1 MTDLPGSHRAPPFHR
16 TVKIAKVRV
25 LFRRTILA
33 WFLTL
38 FASSAAF
45 AELGDTVAPSIQNP
59 AIGYYTQPARDPVAA
74 LDARLAEGKTHLR
87 FENVAG
93 YLRSVLAA
101 LHVPIESQ
109 VAVFSRTSF
118 QAAII
123 TPKNP
128 RTLFFNDAVA
138 VGWMHGGFIE
148 LAAQDPQIGITFYT
162 LKQDR
167 QEPPRFERQSACVSC
182 HISDASLGVPGMMV
196 RSTYTDPDGMPRL
209 ILGAYLTDHR
219 SPLDQ
224 RWGGWYV
231 TGKTGGARHL
241 GNALLTDPDHPESM
255 ITPSTL
261 NLASLRGQFDTTQY
275 LSPYSDVAA
284 LLVFNHQMH
293 MMNLITRVGWEARLA
308 AAEHRDAR
316 SLLRDAAK
324 EFVDYLLFIDEA
336 RLPGTIQGTS
346 GFAEK
351 FAALGPS
358 DHQGRSLRDFQ
369 LHGRLMRYPC
379 SYMIYSQA
387 FDALPADAR
396 DAIYHRLWE
405 VLSGKERAARYA
417 RLSVADRQAIT
428 SILRDT
434 KVGLPEYFQP

>member
-1 MTDLPGSHRAPPFHR
+1 MAQGA
-16 TVKIAKVRV
+16 RV
-25 LFRRTILA
+25 FRRIFLLCSLA
-33 WFLTL
+33 L
-38 FASSAAF
+38 FAGSADF
-45 AELGDTVAPSIQNP
+45 AELNDTVAPSIKNP
-59 AIGYYTQPARDPVAA
+59 AIGYDTRPAHDAVAE
-74 LDARLAEGKTHLR
+74 LDAQLAEGKAQLR

-101 LHVPIESQ
+101 LHVPVESQ
-109 VAVFSRTSF
+109 MAVFSRTSF

-123 TPKNP
+123 SPKNP
-128 RTLFFNDAVA
+128 RTLFFNDSVA

-148 LAAQDPQIGITFYT
+148 VAAQDPQLGINFYT
-162 LKQDR
+162 LKQ
-167 QEPPRFERQSACVSC
+167 EPQDSPRFVRETSCVSC

-209 ILGAYLTDHR
+209 ILGAYLTDQS
-219 SPLDQ
+219 SPLEE

-231 TGKTGGARHL
+231 TGKAGGARHM

-261 NLASLRGQFDTTQY
+261 NLASLRDKFDTSLY
-275 LSPYSDVAA
+275 LSPYSDIAA

-316 SLLRDAAK
+316 ALLRDAAK

-336 RLPGTIQGTS
+336 RLPGNIQSTS
-346 GFAEK
+346 GFAGK
-351 FAALGPS
+351 FAALGPR
-358 DHQGRSLRDFQ
+358 DRKGRSLRDLQ
-369 LHGRLMRYPC
+369 LNGRLMRYPC

-387 FDALPADAR
+387 FDALPADAK
-396 DAIYHRLWE
+396 DAIYQRLWA
-405 VLSGKERAARYA
+405 VLSGAEKGARYA
-417 RLSVADRQAIT
+417 RLSPGDRQAIV

-434 KVGLPEYFQP
+434 KPGLPDSFRSVTP

>member
-1 MTDLPGSHRAPPFHR
+1 MA
-16 TVKIAKVRV
+16 A
-25 LFRRTILA
+25 FRRIVL
-33 WFLTL
+33 LSSLSL
-38 FASSAAF
+38 FAWNLAF
-45 AELGDTVAPSIQNP
+45 AELGDRVAPSVKNP
-59 AIGYYTQPARDPVAA
+59 AIGYYTQPARDSVAE
-74 LDARLAEGKTHLR
+74 LDSRLAEGKAQLR

-101 LHVPIESQ
+101 LQVPVESQ

-123 TPKNP
+123 NPKNP

-148 LAAQDPQIGITFYT
+148 LAAQDPQLGINFYT
-162 LKQDR
+162 LKQEP
-167 QEPPRFERQSACVSC
+167 QEHPRFERQSSCVSC
-182 HISDASLGVPGMMV
+182 HVSDASLGVPGMMA

-219 SPLDQ
+219 SPLEE

-231 TGKTGGARHL
+231 TGKAGGARHM

-255 ITPSTL
+255 ITPATL
-261 NLASLRGQFDTTQY
+261 NLASLKSKFDTSEY
-275 LSPYSDVAA
+275 LSPYSDIAA

-293 MMNLITRVGWEARLA
+293 MINLITRVGWEARLA

-316 SLLRDAAK
+316 ALLREAST

-336 RLPGTIQGTS
+336 PLPGKIQGNS
-346 GFAEK
+346 GFTEK
-351 FAALGPS
+351 FAALGPR
-358 DHQGRSLRDFQ
+358 DRKGRSLRDLD

-379 SYMIYSQA
+379 SYMIYSPA
-387 FDALPADAR
+387 FDALPADAKE
-396 DAIYHRLWE
+396 AIYHRLWE
-405 VLSGKERAARYA
+405 VLSGREKGARYA
-417 RLSVADRQAIT
+417 HLSPSDRQAIV

-434 KVGLPEYFQP
+434 RAGLPNYFQPVTP